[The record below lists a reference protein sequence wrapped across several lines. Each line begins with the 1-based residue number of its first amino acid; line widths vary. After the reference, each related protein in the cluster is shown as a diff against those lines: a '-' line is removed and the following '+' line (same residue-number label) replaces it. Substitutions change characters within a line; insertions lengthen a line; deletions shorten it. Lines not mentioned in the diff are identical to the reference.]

1 MFGGSAGVRAG
12 AASGTTDTAPWPLS
26 KARAGDGDFA
36 PTQPQASRAEAALD
50 STAEARHNSGVPIP
64 RFPVS
69 LSELRRQHAAEKFVA
84 VALALC
90 VAVSSGCGKSDRV
103 SPAAGGSL
111 DPKHAG
117 ARIVDLPAEF
127 PRDVPI
133 LKGATV
139 KVAMSQ
145 GNRMVVH
152 LYTSSQVAEAAKFYN
167 EALQGQGWKIES
179 STIASDMST
188 LSARKGTSTCGV
200 TVSKEG
206 RGTLVRLAVSEAGS

>member
-1 MFGGSAGVRAG
+1 M
-12 AASGTTDTAPWPLS
+12 S

-36 PTQPQASRAEAALD
+36 PTQSQASHAEAALD
-50 STAEARHNSGVPIP
+50 SYGEARHNPGVPIP
-64 RFPVS
+64 HLFVS
-69 LSELRRQHAAEKFVA
+69 LADLRPAHSAKKFVT
-84 VALALC
+84 VVLALC
-90 VAVSSGCGKSDRV
+90 VAVSSGCGKSDRG
-103 SPAAGGSL
+103 SPAAGGSP

-117 ARIVDLPAEF
+117 TRIVDLPAGF

-179 STIASDMST
+179 STIASDMWT